1 MHTPSS
7 FEIVLQAIYKL
18 RLDDFKKRFQEHI
31 SQRRAKLVFVLP
43 CLPSAREAVRPRMSN
58 VEVPEP
64 TGAPR
69 KKKETEE
76 ERFSRLISI
85 FREMRGECIK

>member
-7 FEIVLQAIYKL
+7 FETVLQAIYKL

-43 CLPSAREAVRPRMSN
+43 SN
-58 VEVPEP
+58 VEVPE
-64 TGAPR
+64 G

>member
-43 CLPSAREAVRPRMSN
+43 SN

>member
-7 FEIVLQAIYKL
+7 FETVLQAIYKL
-18 RLDDFKKRFQEHI
+18 RLDDFKKRFHEHI
-31 SQRRAKLVFVLP
+31 SKRRTKLIFVD
-43 CLPSAREAVRPRMSN
+43 
-58 VEVPEP
+58 
-64 TGAPR
+64 

-85 FREMRGECIK
+85 FREMMGECIK